1 MDRIRKAI
9 KYVNGHISKE
19 TFARSK
25 NTIMADIVKFK
36 RNPYITVH
44 GSSHQFV
51 RVLQNRFPTGFD
63 ADEYLLIINAI
74 NNKLTQKQ
82 REHYRRC

>member
-1 MDRIRKAI
+1 MDRIGKAI

-25 NTIMADIVKFK
+25 NIIIADIIKFK
-36 RNPYITVH
+36 KNPNVSVH
-44 GSSHQFV
+44 GSSCQFV
-51 RVLQNRFPTGFD
+51 RVLQNRFPIGFYP
-63 ADEYLLIINAI
+63 DEYLLIINAI

-82 REHYRRC
+82 REHYKRN